1 MGAKPEMR
9 FSIYT
14 SIRVLTL
21 CFLILSAVS
30 VAVGRMSTNPVDALR
45 VDHRQPWTVAQHVID
60 PVHKRNLILQ
70 TGTDRRIEPE
80 FGAGESVDLLAVSP
94 FADATGQREM
104 VGRMRSVR
112 GEGSESVPVRIAMGR
127 FRFPDGKR
135 IESRVTDW
143 MPNSQPAWDVRLEQ
157 GLRTVFS
164 TGAGFLVRLDWTDE
178 RGLSVSHKGER
189 IEWGVEPPLGES
201 TSIGEPV
208 WVPDPQFQD
217 RLIVN
222 FWGQDERTH
231 EHHVGMA
238 WIELNRSR
246 TQIVACGVLASRN
259 LGYRKNAIS
268 IRSPSVR
275 LDDRGGLQVMWM
287 ERRDGVK
294 PWTLYRSELERRDG
308 STANGRDWALGQS
321 HEVASNCL
329 PVPAYLDRNSRYAYF
344 VVPKSTSC
352 YDGGEWRKI
361 YVGEPRADL
370 ALGHAGAG
378 VIAFEMTK
386 RH

>member
-1 MGAKPEMR
+1 MR

-21 CFLILSAVS
+21 GFLVLSAVS
-30 VAVGRMSTNPVDALR
+30 VAVGRMSANPVETLK

-60 PVHKRNLILQ
+60 PVHGRNLILQ
-70 TGTDRRIEPE
+70 PGADRRIDPR
-80 FGAGESVDLLAVSP
+80 FGEGESVDLLAVSP
-94 FADATGQREM
+94 FADPTGQREM
-104 VGRMRSVR
+104 VGRQRSVR

-127 FRFPDGKR
+127 FRYPDGKL

-143 MPNSQPAWDVRLEQ
+143 MPSSQPAWDVRLDQ

-178 RGLSVSHKGER
+178 RGLPVSHKGER
-189 IEWGVEPPLGES
+189 IEWAVEPPLGDS

-208 WVPDPQFQD
+208 WVPDPQYQD

-222 FWGQDERTH
+222 FWGQDSETS
-231 EHHVGMA
+231 EYHVGLA
-238 WIELNRSR
+238 WVELNRSR
-246 TQIVACGVLASRN
+246 TQIVDFGILVERN
-259 LGYRKNAIS
+259 LGFMKNSIS
-268 IRSPSVR
+268 IRSPSAR
-275 LDDRGGLQVMWM
+275 LDERGGLHVLWM
-287 ERRDGVK
+287 ERRDGIRS
-294 PWTLYRSELERRDG
+294 WTLYRSELEIRSRAVHAKAG
-308 STANGRDWALGQS
+308 KWAMGQAT
-321 HEVASNCL
+321 EVASNCL

-344 VVPKSTSC
+344 VVPKSASC
-352 YDGGEWRKI
+352 YDGGEWRKT

-370 ALGHAGAG
+370 ALRHATSGG
-378 VIAFEMTK
+378 IVFEMTS